1 MGPVADPPMLE
12 PLTQPQPLPS
22 PAASLHPWRRGL
34 GVACKWALIVVAVYF
49 SWRLIAGM
57 RWAELA
63 ARLAVADRGLIAAAV
78 FFLVL
83 RFGLWDL
90 RFRIAA
96 RRTVGGATGERVP
109 GAVFGFAVILA
120 SAALNLLNPAA
131 RVLSG
136 PLRARSFARA
146 SRSSIGSLSG
156 RSFGTFYGIVL
167 YDQLA
172 HQTVISVMT
181 CLAVLLAAIARGY
194 GALGGA
200 GLAVLAAAVAAVI
213 LWSRRRGPFADNPI
227 VRFLARKAERAE
239 GSLQRVYAEGHE
251 AVRTFV
257 RLLGDSGMAVRAAGL
272 GISLF
277 LANAVAQWLLFRA
290 LGQEV
295 GMLAVIAVVALGNAA
310 GMLAGTPGG
319 IGTTEAAM
327 VASYV
332 ALGVDRANAGA
343 ATLLFR
349 GLHYGLVVGV
359 GLPALA
365 WLEARGS
372 GVSGRIEE

>member
-1 MGPVADPPMLE
+1 MLE
-12 PLTQPQPLPS
+12 PLTETQSPPS
-22 PAASLHPWRRGL
+22 PAVSPERWRQGRGGRRGL
-34 GVACKWALIVVAVYF
+34 QLAVKWGLVGAALYF

-63 ARLAVADRGLIAAAV
+63 ARLVEADRPLVAASV

-96 RRTVGGATGERVP
+96 RRTTRERVP
-109 GAVFGFAVILA
+109 GAVFGFSVILA
-120 SAALNLLNPAA
+120 SAALNLLTPAA

-136 PLRARSFARA
+136 PLRARSFARVC
-146 SRSSIGSLSG
+146 R

-172 HQTVISVMT
+172 HQGVVSVMT
-181 CLAVLLAAIARGY
+181 CLAVLLAAVARGH

-200 GLAVLAAAVAAVI
+200 GLALLAVGVLGVI
-213 LWSRRRGPFADNPI
+213 LWSRRRGPFADNPV
-227 VRFLARKAERAE
+227 VRFLARRADRAE

-251 AVRTFV
+251 AAGTFV
-257 RLLGDSGMAVRAAGL
+257 RLLGDSGMALRAAAL
-272 GISLF
+272 GVTLF
-277 LANAVAQWLLFRA
+277 LANAVAQWLIFRA

-295 GMLAVIAVVALGNAA
+295 GVLAVVAVVALGNAA

-327 VASYV
+327 IAVYV
-332 ALGVDRANAGA
+332 ALGVDRATAGA

-349 GLHYGLVVGV
+349 GLHYVLVVVV

-365 WLEARGS
+365 WLEARGTRRAAEAPS
-372 GVSGRIEE
+372 PQTPS